1 MTQEEPYVRPTAR
14 AVVID
19 PEGRV
24 LLFRVAM
31 PQAPERM
38 FWITPGGGVQGSE
51 SYEEA
56 VRREIW
62 EETGVAEF
70 ELGPCVWER
79 TATSQFSTR
88 WIRFVERYFVAWAP
102 HAEVIAENREEA
114 ELTFLQEH
122 RWFSL
127 EELLAHPERVVP
139 PNFAVLVE
147 PLLRGELPVEPL
159 AVE

>member
-1 MTQEEPYVRPTAR
+1 VTREEPYVRPTAR

-19 PEGRV
+19 PQGRV
-24 LLFRVAM
+24 LLFRVAV
-31 PQAPERM
+31 PRAPERF
-38 FWITPGGGVQGSE
+38 FWITPGGGVQGAE

-56 VRREIW
+56 IRREIW
-62 EETGVAEF
+62 EETGVDEF
-70 ELGPCVWER
+70 KLGPCVWER

-88 WIRFVERYFVAWAP
+88 WIQFVERYFVAWVP
-102 HAEVIAENREEA
+102 HAEVIAENREAA

-127 EELLAHPERVVP
+127 EELRTHPERVVP
-139 PNFAVLVE
+139 GQLAALVE
-147 PLLRGELPVEPL
+147 PILRGELPIEPL